1 MTTELQQQR
10 LDALHARVN
19 QTEGA
24 LEAAGFFLERGLAR
38 GWSEQDAEVALS
50 IIRGALVQDFK
61 QALLCSK
68 GTTDAQLADWFSK
81 IETEAPTS

>member
-1 MTTELQQQR
+1 MSTDLHQQR
-10 LDALHARVN
+10 LDALHGRVN

-24 LEAAGFFLERGLAR
+24 LEAAGFFLERGITR

-68 GTTDAQLADWFSK
+68 GTTDEQLQHWFSK
-81 IETEAPTS
+81 IEAEAPAS